1 MAAAAVA
8 VPVSVPT
15 TIGTRE
21 VIDAANSILNW
32 QKLEAPQVSIHA
44 CAVKY
49 GPQAIRG
56 MFEKFEEQ
64 GIPCTFEEINLSDNK
79 IEDEGAHYLERGL
92 GGLGANTKLKTLLM
106 PRTGMGAEGVASI
119 GKLIGNCT
127 SLETAILSSNMCDA
141 AGMKGAFSEG
151 IAKNK
156 SLRSLCLAAMRL
168 GDDGVKLLCEGGL
181 ATHPKLEHV
190 SLTYNRLTAGCVE
203 SLNKVLAKNK
213 TLRYLDL
220 CGNDLGEEGAVKLV
234 KGLKDNGNKLQKLG
248 LAQNLIRL
256 KGTKAV
262 AEHFIS
268 KDGKSLDYCDL
279 RHNQTTFRG
288 VEELRKVLGKEPLDQ
303 AKEGWLMLF
312 NERQLLINAF

>member
-1 MAAAAVA
+1 MAAAVA
-8 VPVSVPT
+8 PTPVPVSVPT
-15 TIGTRE
+15 TMGTRE
-21 VIDAANSILNW
+21 VIDAANPILNW
-32 QKLEAPQVSIHA
+32 QKLEAPQVSIHN
-44 CAVKY
+44 CSLKY
-49 GPQAIRG
+49 GAQAVDG
-56 MFEKFEEQ
+56 MFYKFKEM
-64 GIPCTFEEINLSDNK
+64 GIEATFTEINLSDNK
-79 IEDEGAHYLERGL
+79 IEDDGAEYLEK
-92 GGLGANTKLKTLLM
+92 GLGANSTLKTLLM
-106 PRTGMGAEGVASI
+106 PRSCMGARGIGAM

-127 SLETAILSSNMCDA
+127 AIETAILSGNICDA
-141 AGMKGAFSEG
+141 AGMKGAFCEG
-151 IAKNK
+151 FSKNK
-156 SLRSLCLAAMRL
+156 SLRSLCLAANRL
-168 GDDGVKLLCEGGL
+168 GNEGVKLLCEGGL

-190 SLTYNRLTAGCVE
+190 SLEYNRLSAGCVE

-220 CGNDLGEEGAVKLV
+220 CGNDLGEEGAVQLV

-288 VEELRKVLGKEPLDQ
+288 VEELRKVLGKEPLEQ
-303 AKEGWLMLF
+303 ATEGWLMLF
-312 NERQLLINAF
+312 NGRQLLINAF